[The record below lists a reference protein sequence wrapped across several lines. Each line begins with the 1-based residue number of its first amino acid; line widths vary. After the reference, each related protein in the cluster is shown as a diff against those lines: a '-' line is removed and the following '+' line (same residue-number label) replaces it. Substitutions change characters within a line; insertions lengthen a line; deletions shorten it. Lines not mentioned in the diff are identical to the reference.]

1 MEAFPETVISLL
13 FLPRLLPC
21 CDESR
26 ALRKIEKLQKGSE
39 LVSRTEGQ
47 RKPGNKLHFCSAVK
61 QKGGKQNLKPAAV
74 A

>member
-1 MEAFPETVISLL
+1 M
-13 FLPRLLPC
+13 

-39 LVSRTEGQ
+39 LDSRTEGQ
-47 RKPGNKLHFCSAVK
+47 RKPGNKLRFCSAVK
-61 QKGGKQNLKPAAV
+61 QKAGKQNLKPAAI